1 MNSFSFEFW
10 MKNRPNVVSYA
21 DLNYFPVLTSIP
33 SFVCSLVRLWLV
45 DSLHIVRY
53 RSHTASSINQMLVSQ
68 YLAGDFLEF
77 NTYAC
82 RNILPLPTIVGL
94 VSKCL

>member
-1 MNSFSFEFW
+1 MNSFSFEFR
-10 MKNRPNVVSYA
+10 MENLPNVVSYA

-33 SFVCSLVRLWLV
+33 SFVCSLVRLCLV
-45 DSLHIVRY
+45 NLHIVRY

-68 YLAGDFLEF
+68 YLAGDFIEF

-82 RNILPLPTIVGL
+82 RNVLPLPTIVGL